1 MTDIHNQE
9 ITGKETDSTTT
20 WILLQIADS
29 AFPTGGF
36 SHSFGFESATKH
48 GFVTEYSAFKAF
60 LFSCLQNTASFS
72 LSFVKESHKNCHD
85 VERIKELDGKVQ
97 AYLSNHVA
105 NRASIRQGNSLLDT
119 ACKTFGKQEMKNLQV
134 QLENKCLF
142 GHFAVVFGFMCGMLN
157 LSVVQTQQLF
167 LFSTLRTVIASAV
180 RLGNIGPLQ
189 AQSIQ
194 FEMQKTAEEIRKKF
208 EMTTVEEATTT
219 APVADFLQGAH
230 DNLFSKLFYS

>member
-72 LSFVKESHKNCHD
+72 LSFVNESHKNCHN
-85 VERIKELDGKVQ
+85 VERIKKLDGMVQ

-134 QLENKCLF
+134 C
-142 GHFAVVFGFMCGMLN
+142 
-157 LSVVQTQQLF
+157 
-167 LFSTLRTVIASAV
+167 
-180 RLGNIGPLQ
+180 
-189 AQSIQ
+189 
-194 FEMQKTAEEIRKKF
+194 
-208 EMTTVEEATTT
+208 
-219 APVADFLQGAH
+219 
-230 DNLFSKLFYS
+230 SKLPMFVVIKIQLTFLRGTEVVCVSGNVFSFLEPIIYVLKEKEK